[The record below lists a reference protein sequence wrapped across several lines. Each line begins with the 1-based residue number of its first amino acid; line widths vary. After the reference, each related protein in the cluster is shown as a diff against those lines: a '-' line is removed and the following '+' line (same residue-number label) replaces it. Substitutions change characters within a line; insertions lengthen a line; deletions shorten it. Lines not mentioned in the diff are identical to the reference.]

1 MTDRLSFFPTHSED
15 QALEVANATFWE
27 TLLAV
32 VEEDRDVRTIESVL
46 DVGCHSGALLDCMA
60 KRWNLHCLYGIE
72 PVASLRRTAVER
84 LSNLSLETLSIVG
97 PERWHEV
104 ADGSIDLVISQEV
117 LYLVEDVAGLFR
129 HIARV
134 LVPTGAAYVTLGCHT
149 ENPLWPRWRE
159 VLVGM
164 GLTVYDYAPMDILR
178 HAESAGL
185 WTALRPLRRDGWIIH
200 TPSAA
205 RFPVPDVTA
214 LMDHHYRHKLLFR
227 LEK

>member
-1 MTDRLSFFPTHSED
+1 MTDRPSFFPTHGED
-15 QALEVANATFWE
+15 QALEIANATFWE
-27 TLLAV
+27 SLLAV

-46 DVGCHSGALLDCMA
+46 DVGCHSGALLGCTA
-60 KRWNLHCLYGIE
+60 KRWNLRRLYGIE
-72 PVASLRRTAVER
+72 PVAPLRRTAIEQ
-84 LSNLSLETLSIVG
+84 LSELSLEALCIFD
-97 PERWHEV
+97 PERWGEI
-104 ADGSIDLVISQEV
+104 ADGSIDLVLSQEV
-117 LYLVEDVAGLFR
+117 LYLVEDVAELFR

-164 GLTVYDYAPMDILR
+164 GLTVYDHAPMDILR
-178 HAESAGL
+178 HAASAGL

>member
-1 MTDRLSFFPTHSED
+1 MTDRPFFFPTLGED

-27 TLLAV
+27 SLLAS
-32 VEEDRDVRTIESVL
+32 VEDDRNVRAIESVL
-46 DVGCHSGALLDCMA
+46 DVGCHGGALLRRA
-60 KRWNLHCLYGIE
+60 AERWNVRNLYGIE
-72 PVASLRRTAVER
+72 PVTALRNQAVER
-84 LSNLSLETLSIVG
+84 LSELPLETLCILDPG
-97 PERWHEV
+97 RWNEV
-104 ADGSIDLVISQEV
+104 ADGSIDLVLSQEV
-117 LYLVEDVAGLFR
+117 LYLVEDVADLFR
-129 HIARV
+129 HIARA

-164 GLTVYDYAPMDILR
+164 GLTVYDYAPIDILR

-185 WTALRPLRRDGWIIH
+185 WPAVRPLRRDGWIMYV
-200 TPSAA
+200 PSED
-205 RFPVPDVTA
+205 RFPVPDLTT